1 MAVPA
6 AQNLQL
12 NAGRRSSPV
21 SPTTENNI
29 HIDEKEL
36 ENITNNVEDGTSLP
50 LHSPWTFWLDRS
62 LPGTTAAEC
71 ESNLKKIYTVHTVQ
85 LAVWKELLLATIG
98 EQFADYCASEDE
110 VVGVSVSVRDREDV
124 VQVWNGNASFANEA
138 NILGRIYELLPQISF
153 KAVFYKLTLLLSSV
167 LEIVRHFLNHKF
179 LPLFSVMQ
187 ESKTDQ
193 ATNSSPAGQERLNL
207 SVEQAL
213 QVAQQQQQ
221 QSAEKSQK
229 TLEKE
234 PETQVPISLAMITP
248 QVITPQQMQQ
258 ILQQQVLNPQ
268 QLQLLLQQQNA
279 LMLQQQQLQ
288 EFYKKQQD
296 ELRLQL
302 LQQQQHTGK
311 PSKEQQ
317 MLVQQMAVHQQLLS
331 LQQQHL
337 QRQGLLTLPATALS
351 SLPQS
356 LIPAEL
362 QQLWKDVTEI
372 RLEEKSSGDKSPFS
386 SKLPTANQKSNTN
399 GHHTPRPIRGESSQ
413 EAQSNHP
420 LYSHG
425 VCKWPGCE
433 AVLGDFQS
441 FLKHLNS
448 EHALD
453 DKSTAQCRVQMQV
466 VQQLE
471 LQLAKD
477 KERLQAMMA
486 HLHVESAEPKP
497 TPQPATAPK
506 PTPSMS
512 LSQTATAPSTPLTP
526 HPQTPNVIIPSG
538 LHAVGPIRKRY
549 SDKCNLAMDQDI
561 VENKEFYLST
571 EVRPPF
577 TYAAL
582 IRQAIFESPEKQ
594 LTLNEIYNWFTRTF
608 AYFRRNAATWKN
620 AVRHNLSLHKCFV
633 RVENVKGAVWT
644 VDELEFQKR
653 RPQKITGSPSL
664 VKSIQ
669 SSLGQSSALSALQA
683 VMVDSSLPLYG
694 SASVGNSSLKTL
706 AGVMHDELCAHEHED
721 ESHSDSSLDLSP
733 MSALQHAELK
743 GQHMEREYLESSM
756 SPEMGDEH
764 SPEIHHDADYPDEH
778 GPHTAHPIAF
788 S

>member
-1 MAVPA
+1 
-6 AQNLQL
+6 
-12 NAGRRSSPV
+12 
-21 SPTTENNI
+21 
-29 HIDEKEL
+29 
-36 ENITNNVEDGTSLP
+36 
-50 LHSPWTFWLDRS
+50 
-62 LPGTTAAEC
+62 
-71 ESNLKKIYTVHTVQ
+71 
-85 LAVWKELLLATIG
+85 
-98 EQFADYCASEDE
+98 
-110 VVGVSVSVRDREDV
+110 
-124 VQVWNGNASFANEA
+124 
-138 NILGRIYELLPQISF
+138 
-153 KAVFYKLTLLLSSV
+153 
-167 LEIVRHFLNHKF
+167 
-179 LPLFSVMQ
+179 MQ

-193 ATNSSPAGQERLNL
+193 AANSTPAGQDRVSLG
-207 SVEQAL
+207 VEQVTNEIPVKTSTPSTHLIQQAL

-221 QSAEKSQK
+221 QQSGEKSQK
-229 TLEKE
+229 SVEKE
-234 PETQVPISLAMITP
+234 PGTQVPVSLTMVP
-248 QVITPQQMQQ
+248 HQVITPQQMQQ

-268 QLQLLLQQQNA
+268 QLQLLLQQQQA

-296 ELRLQL
+296 DLRLQL
-302 LQQQQHTGK
+302 LQQQHTGK
-311 PSKEQQ
+311 PSKEQ
-317 MLVQQMAVHQQLLS
+317 MLAQQMAVQQQLLS

-337 QRQGLLTLPATALS
+337 QRQGLLTLPATPLT

-362 QQLWKDVTEI
+362 QQLWKDVTEV
-372 RLEEKSSGDKSPFS
+372 RSEENSSGDKSPSS
-386 SKLPTANQKSNTN
+386 SKTPVLNQHPSTN
-399 GHHTPRPIRGESSQ
+399 GHHTPRPIRRESSQ

-486 HLHVESAEPKP
+486 HLHVKSTEPKP
-497 TPQPATAPK
+497 TPQPVNLVSNLTLAKATAPK

-512 LSQTATAPSTPLTP
+512 LSQSATAPSTPLTP
-526 HPQTPNVIIPSG
+526 LPQTPSVIIPSSMN
-538 LHAVGPIRKRY
+538 AVGPVRKRY

-561 VENKEFYLST
+561 VQNKEFYLST

-664 VKSIQ
+664 VKNIQ
-669 SSLGQSSALSALQA
+669 SSLGQSPALSALQA
-683 VMVDSSLPLYG
+683 VMADSSLPLYG
-694 SASVGNSSLKTL
+694 SASVGSSSLKAL
-706 AGVMHDELCAHEHED
+706 ASIMHEEVSHEHD
-721 ESHSDSSLDLSP
+721 DGSQSDSSLDLSP
-733 MSALQHAELK
+733 VSALQHPGFK
-743 GQHMEREYLESSM
+743 VQQMEREYLESSM
-756 SPEMGDEH
+756 SPEMEDDH
-764 SPEIHHDADYPDEH
+764 SPDIDHDMDYPEEH
-778 GPHTAHPIAF
+778 EPHSARPTAF